1 VARAWELAKYLYF
14 DTTQLGER
22 FLATN
27 ILPALKD
34 AWNLPEFATPFP
46 YYSNQRVGQ
55 MYAELAPE
63 APPVYSSPVDDA
75 GRLALDRAYNR
86 SAQYYSQNGEAGL
99 LEKIRAELA
108 EAAESVRRLA
118 RREKILAKGTL

>member
-1 VARAWELAKYLYF
+1 
-14 DTTQLGER
+14 
-22 FLATN
+22 
-27 ILPALKD
+27 LKD

-108 EAAESVRRLA
+108 EGAESVRRLA